1 MPFASSI
8 RCASGLALA
17 VASLFVVAG
26 CSGGGDEP
34 APPPTITV
42 NPPAA
47 PPPPG
52 AETNAGPGSN
62 AATDST
68 LN

>member
-1 MPFASSI
+1 MTLPSLLQG
-8 RCASGLALA
+8 ASGRAIF

-26 CSGGGDEP
+26 CSGGGEPP
-34 APPPTITV
+34 APPPNITV
-42 NPPAA
+42 NPLAA
-47 PPPPG
+47 PPVG
-52 AETNAGPGSN
+52 SSETNAGPGSN

>member
-1 MPFASSI
+1 MPFASSF
-8 RCASGLALA
+8 RRASALALA

-34 APPPTITV
+34 APVPNITV
-42 NPPAA
+42 NPLAA
-47 PPPPG
+47 PPPGG
-52 AETNAGPGSN
+52 AETNAGPGSS